1 VRMELKGAIDTPL
14 RLSLR
19 LRRAIVVGSLLSRP
33 MALSAKLTI
42 SFMVTYQFIDWK
54 GLGLVESVVANSH
67 ILSSYFRIVF
77 R

>member
-1 VRMELKGAIDTPL
+1 MRMELKGAIDTPL